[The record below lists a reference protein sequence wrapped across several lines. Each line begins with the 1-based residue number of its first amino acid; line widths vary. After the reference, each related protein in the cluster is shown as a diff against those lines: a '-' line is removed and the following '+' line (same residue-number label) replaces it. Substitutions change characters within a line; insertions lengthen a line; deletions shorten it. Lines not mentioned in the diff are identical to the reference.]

1 MDEQVKDELTEKQV
15 WDFLE
20 FANSLSGASGG
31 LYPSIFTPQLLNARM
46 RDISLLGTGGVTESD
61 VSKALENPKENERE
75 LLRISEAF
83 EVGSTS
89 YKRILQ
95 YMANLPAW
103 DITYHCKNIKD
114 SKEYKSPKYQKDLD
128 VVKDFLDKFDYRK
141 EFGTALKQMFREE
154 TFFCVLRDDGEK
166 YVLQQLPS
174 DYCMITGRWDYSLL
188 YSFNYLWFQQG
199 GIDINM
205 YPPIFKN
212 TYTKL
217 FTERN
222 NYVPSIAVDS
232 RSNSTWVM
240 WGDCSPADGFW
251 AWKLS
256 PEIAT
261 RIPYFSGLFPD
272 FAMQNLIR
280 GLQKSSYMASAAK
293 IIMGEVALLNK
304 DQKTTLKDSLSI
316 SPDILGKFLRLIQT
330 AINNEA
336 IRVASVPLQNV
347 NAIEFAADNTL
358 YSSYLK
364 TTLGSSGVNANLL
377 FSSEIKPNAIETE
390 LSASVDE
397 FVAMSVY
404 PQFNSFIEYHINKL
418 TKNYKFSFRFEG
430 SNFYLDRQR
439 RFDTQMKLSEK
450 GIVNPQ
456 KIAASLGQN
465 PFEFQ
470 AQLEEA
476 RAMGWVD
483 NLTPLA
489 NEQNTPTMKKPENE
503 GVPTSGK
510 TGDKGR
516 PKKDETKISESGM
529 QTRSDGAN
537 IGRGGKP
544 V

>member
-1 MDEQVKDELTEKQV
+1 LDEEVKDELTEKQV

-20 FANSLSGASGG
+20 FANSLSGASG
-31 LYPSIFTPQLLNARM
+31 LYPSVFTPQLLNARM
-46 RDISLLGTGGVTESD
+46 RDVSLLSTGGVTESD
-61 VSKALENPKENERE
+61 VSSALENPKENERE
-75 LLRISEAF
+75 LLRISESF
-83 EVGSTS
+83 EVSSTS

-128 VVKDFLDKFDYRK
+128 IVKDFLDKFDYRK

-154 TFFCVLRDDGEK
+154 TFFCVLRDEGEK

-205 YPPIFKN
+205 YPPIFKK

-222 NYVPSIAVDS
+222 EYNPSISIDS
-232 RSNSTWVM
+232 RANSMWVM
-240 WGDCSPADGFW
+240 WGDCSPTDGFW

-272 FAMQNLIR
+272 FAIQNLIR

-304 DQKTTLKDSLSI
+304 DQKSTVKDSISI

-336 IRVASVPLQNV
+336 VRVASVPLQNV
-347 NAIEFAADNTL
+347 NSIEFKADNDL

-377 FSSEIKPNAIETE
+377 FSSDIKPNAIETE

-397 FVAMSVY
+397 FVGMSVY
-404 PQFNSFIEYHINKL
+404 PYFNSFMDYHINNL
-418 TKNYKFSFRFEG
+418 TKNYKFGFKFEG

-439 RFDTQMKLSEK
+439 RFDTQMALSDK

-456 KIAASLGQN
+456 KIAASIGQN

-489 NEQNTPTMKKPENE
+489 NEKNTPTMVKPEIGETEDN
-503 GVPTSGK
+503 K
-510 TGDKGR
+510 TGKNGR
-516 PKKDETKISESGM
+516 PKKKESEISESGM